1 MLAGMGADVIKVEP
15 PGGSRSR
22 LLPPLAGDA
31 ASTSLPFQAYNR
43 GKRSVVLDLE
53 DASGLSDF
61 LRWLQPPTSSSRM
74 PVLELL
80 TQPAWG
86 SMRSKPFGQTL
97 CM

>member
-31 ASTSLPFQAYNR
+31 ASTGLPFQAYNR

-53 DASGLSDF
+53 DASGQSDF
-61 LRWLQPPTSSSRM
+61 LALAATADFVFENAGP
-74 PVLELL
+74 ELL
-80 TQPAWG
+80 TQPAWD
-86 SMRSKPFGQTL
+86 SMRSKPCGQTL